1 MRPVHRRTLLAL
13 LAATSPAAA
22 EPVAT
27 VAEPPARTDVVDTEE
42 QPRPS
47 EDPSPEQL
55 AAAPPADHASGI
67 AVKPPAKSHPIANT
81 LLALPRL
88 TAQVLL
94 RGPRLAAA
102 EVDAYLENRSPN
114 AFGRGIERHWR
125 FGATF
130 EWEDELGPA
139 MAVRIGR
146 RITRTSAVDGYV
158 GFLNMRGQSGGI
170 RASLGRYS
178 VAQLEPVIAVDAGR
192 DVDRVFAGIA
202 TRGPIAIYD
211 EEHLGSTASLGGRAG
226 WFRAQASLGVD
237 TERTGNGDDTFTTM
251 YDPMIAGYGETQ
263 RAGTGELRIAYDS
276 RRPSYRWIRRSA
288 PSTGFFL
295 GGTAAYTRGT
305 ASRSGAFGFGRGT
318 IEAWRLFDLFHGD
331 RVLALGARGEA
342 LTDDDVPFARLPSLG
357 GRDLMRAFARNELR
371 GQRLAYGSVHYEWP
385 LGGDSRAFLF
395 VECGGNTNQLR
406 ADYGGGIRLLSGAST
421 AARFQLARSDTGDL
435 GAFLQLGAL

>member
-1 MRPVHRRTLLAL
+1 MRCVQRPGLLVL
-13 LAATSPAAA
+13 LAAAAPAAA
-22 EPVAT
+22 DPVAT
-27 VAEPPARTDVVDTEE
+27 VAEPPARTDVVGPETQTSD
-42 QPRPS
+42 
-47 EDPSPEQL
+47 DPTPEQL

-67 AVKPPAKSHPIANT
+67 AVQPPAESHPIANT

-102 EVDAYLENRSPN
+102 GVDAYLENRSPN

-125 FGATF
+125 FGATL
-130 EWEDELGPA
+130 EWEDELGA
-139 MAVRIGR
+139 AVALRVGR

-170 RASLGRYS
+170 RARLGRYS
-178 VAQLEPVIAVDAGR
+178 VAELEPVIAIDAGR
-192 DVDRVFAGIA
+192 DIDRVFAGIA

-211 EEHLGSTASLGGRAG
+211 EEQLGATASLGARAG
-226 WFRAQASLGVD
+226 WFRAQAGLGFG
-237 TERTGNGDDTFTTM
+237 TERTGNGDETFTAT
-251 YDPMIAGYGETQ
+251 YDPMIVGYGETQ
-263 RAGTGELRIAYDS
+263 RAGTGEVRVAYDS

-295 GGTAAYTRGT
+295 DGTAAYTRGT
-305 ASRSGAFGFGRGT
+305 ASRSGAFTFGRGT
-318 IEAWRLFDLFHGD
+318 LQAWRLFDLFHGD
-331 RVLALGARGEA
+331 RVLAIGARGEA
-342 LTDDDVPFARLPSLG
+342 LTDDDVPFDRLPSLG
-357 GRDLMRAFARNELR
+357 GRDLMRAFARSELR
-371 GQRLAYGSVHYEWP
+371 GQRLAYGSVQYEWP

-406 ADYGGGIRLLSGAST
+406 ADYGGGIRVLSHAST
-421 AARFQLARSDTGDL
+421 AARIQLARSDTGDL